1 MKVLIAVDLQNDF
14 TTGTLGNKEC
24 AAAAVNSAKLIR
36 EYIQNGD
43 PVFATLDTHQ
53 ENYLETREGSV
64 LPVVHCVKGTK
75 GHELDSVVAEALG
88 SSYFPVEKNTFG
100 SKDLPLVIADKTD
113 VSKIEEFD
121 IIGVCTDICVIS
133 NVMILKAAYP
143 EVPVRVI
150 ADCCA
155 GVSPESHENA
165 LSAMKVCQVRVD
177 ESY

>member
-75 GHELDSVVAEALG
+75 GHELDPVVAEALG
-88 SSYFPVEKNTFG
+88 SSYYPVEKNTFG

-133 NVMILKAAYP
+133 NAMILRAHFP
-143 EVPVRVI
+143 EVPI
-150 ADCCA
+150 KIISDCCA
-155 GVSPESHENA
+155 GVTPESHRNA
-165 LSAMKVCQVRVD
+165 LNAMAACQFIV
-177 ESY
+177 E

>member
-14 TTGTLGNKEC
+14 TTGALGNKEC

-53 ENYLETREGSV
+53 ENYLDTREGSV
-64 LPVVHCVKGTK
+64 LPVVHCVKGTE
-75 GHELDSVVAEALG
+75 GHELDPVVAEALG
-88 SSYFPVEKNTFG
+88 SSYFSVEKNTFG

-133 NVMILKAAYP
+133 NAMILRAHFP
-143 EVPVRVI
+143 EVPI
-150 ADCCA
+150 KIISDCCA
-155 GVSPESHENA
+155 GVTPESHRNA
-165 LSAMKVCQVRVD
+165 LNAMAACQFIV
-177 ESY
+177 E